1 MVLLLITAASALYAL
16 TMTVLLV
23 RVMRTLP
30 RIQRLNAPPPAR
42 WPRVSLIMPARNEE
56 HALESAMRSKLANT
70 YPELELVLVD
80 DRSTDATG
88 AIADRFAQSEPRL
101 QVVHVE
107 HLPEGW
113 LGKVHAMQR
122 GMERA
127 SGEWVLFS
135 DADVHLA
142 PGTLEKI
149 IAYGER
155 EGLGHVTV
163 LPEVTSSGFVLQAA
177 LVAMF
182 RLLCVSIRM
191 WAVSDPRS
199 SAAMGTGAFNLV
211 RRSALERTPGL
222 EWLKMEIVDDVAL
235 GVMLKRSGAK
245 SAVLNGRG
253 GVSLEFYP
261 SLGAFIRAIEKS
273 GASFPFLGILLGHVL
288 LTLLECGFLA
298 GVFSGR
304 PALVLLGVGTWALSA
319 VTTWAFSTWSGFAR
333 RTAPLAFLGVLP
345 AAFASI
351 RAAVL
356 TLVRGGVMWRGT
368 FYPTAVVRAGQR
380 MGR

>member
-1 MVLLLITAASALYAL
+1 
-16 TMTVLLV
+16 
-23 RVMRTLP
+23 
-30 RIQRLNAPPPAR
+30 
-42 WPRVSLIMPARNEE
+42 
-56 HALESAMRSKLANT
+56 
-70 YPELELVLVD
+70 
-80 DRSTDATG
+80 
-88 AIADRFAQSEPRL
+88 
-101 QVVHVE
+101 
-107 HLPEGW
+107 
-113 LGKVHAMQR
+113 
-122 GMERA
+122 
-127 SGEWVLFS
+127 
-135 DADVHLA
+135 
-142 PGTLEKI
+142 
-149 IAYGER
+149 
-155 EGLGHVTV
+155 
-163 LPEVTSSGFVLQAA
+163 
-177 LVAMF
+177 
-182 RLLCVSIRM
+182 
-191 WAVSDPRS
+191 
-199 SAAMGTGAFNLV
+199 MGTGAFNLV